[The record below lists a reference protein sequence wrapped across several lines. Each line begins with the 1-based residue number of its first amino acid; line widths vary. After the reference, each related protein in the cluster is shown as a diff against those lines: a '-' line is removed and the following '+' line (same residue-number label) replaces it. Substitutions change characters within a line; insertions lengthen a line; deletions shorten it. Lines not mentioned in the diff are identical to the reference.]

1 MRHAGQRSR
10 LPYRAFGRS
19 KNNEAAS
26 RPRALG
32 SAHPV
37 AQGNKRRHFP
47 AGPGRAQ
54 GAARTP
60 SRARS
65 AGGRARWP
73 GSPPPAGAA
82 APGPP
87 RVLEAAARGCA
98 L

>member
-1 MRHAGQRSR
+1 MPRAEQRSR
-10 LPYRAFGRS
+10 LPHGAFGRS
-19 KNNEAAS
+19 KNNEAAP
-26 RPRALG
+26 RPLALG

-47 AGPGRAQ
+47 AAPSRAP

-65 AGGRARWP
+65 AGGRAQRL

-87 RVLEAAARGCA
+87 RVPEAAAWGCA

>member
-1 MRHAGQRSR
+1 MPRAGPRSR
-10 LPYRAFGRS
+10 LPGRAFGRS
-19 KNNEAAS
+19 QNNEAAS

-37 AQGNKRRHFP
+37 AQGNKRRRFR
-47 AGPGRAQ
+47 AAPGRALA
-54 GAARTP
+54 AARTP

-65 AGGRARWP
+65 AGGRARRP

-87 RVLEAAARGCA
+87 RGLEAAALGCA